1 MTITETFK
9 NDKSLFIQT
18 LGLCVFAAALP
29 FSVSL
34 IQGGAILFILAGLWR
49 ARKDNTLSLLPAEI
63 KANPLLIPWLIYMAA
78 GIAAAAAGIDP
89 VRSFKALNSDLLT
102 MVTFLGLALFLRPA
116 QRHTAFNVYT
126 AAATAA
132 AVMGIFQA
140 LNGLA
145 HGLDIRAH
153 ATNHP
158 VRFGEIMVIALA
170 LTLSR
175 LFSGEEISPRLKK
188 ALYAAAALMISA
200 IALSQTRGAYLGT
213 AMVFVALF
221 ILKPASRRAV
231 LCVVAAAAVLGLS
244 LSMLNPRL
252 RYKVGSIF
260 MGANSAVT
268 QTQAPDQSIGTR
280 LILWR
285 TGFKIIKDYPVL
297 GAGPANVKK
306 LFPVYCPPPYP
317 ENTVWG
323 SLHNLYIHQTAER
336 GLVGLAALLTL
347 FAAMF
352 ITALRAHR
360 AAPSA
365 VAAWAIAIMA
375 PYYLMN
381 VTEITFQHVHTS
393 YAVMFALA
401 AAITA
406 RKQN

>member
-1 MTITETFK
+1 MVITGTFK
-9 NDKSLFIQT
+9 DDKLLFLQT
-18 LGLCVFAAALP
+18 LGLCIFTAALP

-34 IQGGAILFILAGLWR
+34 IQGGVILFILAGLWR
-49 ARKDNTLSLLPAEI
+49 TRRDNNLSLLPAEI
-63 KANPLLIPWLIYMAA
+63 KANPLFIPWLIYLAA

-89 VRSFKALNSDLLT
+89 ARSFKALNSDLLT
-102 MVTFLGLALFLRPA
+102 AITFMGLTLFMRHA
-116 QRHTAFNVYT
+116 QRETALNVYT
-126 AAATAA
+126 AAASAA
-132 AVMGIFQA
+132 AIMGIFQA
-140 LNGLA
+140 FNGLA

-175 LFSGEEISPRLKK
+175 LFSGEGLSPRLKK
-188 ALYAAAALMISA
+188 VLYSAAALMISA
-200 IALSQTRGAYLGT
+200 IVLSQTRGAYLGT
-213 AMVFVALF
+213 AMVFAALF
-221 ILKPASRRAV
+221 ILKPAYRRDV

-252 RYKVGSIF
+252 RYKAASIF

-297 GAGPANVKK
+297 GAGPANVKE

-336 GLVGLAALLTL
+336 GFVGLAALLTL

-360 AAPSA
+360 ASPSA
-365 VAAWAIAIMA
+365 VTAWAIAIMA

-381 VTEITFQHVHTS
+381 ATEITFQHVHTS
-393 YAVMFALA
+393 YAVLLALA
-401 AAITA
+401 AAIAA
-406 RKQN
+406 RKQ